1 MQKMLHNQS
10 CTQFSWDAPVLL
22 SSAFMSTEI
31 ISKATKKKQQEN
43 RTEKTELS
51 SLIA

>member
-1 MQKMLHNQS
+1 MQKMFHNQS
-10 CTQFSWDAPVLL
+10 CTQFSWDARVVL
-22 SSAFMSTEI
+22 SSAYMSTEI
-31 ISKATKKKQQEN
+31 ISKATERKQQEN